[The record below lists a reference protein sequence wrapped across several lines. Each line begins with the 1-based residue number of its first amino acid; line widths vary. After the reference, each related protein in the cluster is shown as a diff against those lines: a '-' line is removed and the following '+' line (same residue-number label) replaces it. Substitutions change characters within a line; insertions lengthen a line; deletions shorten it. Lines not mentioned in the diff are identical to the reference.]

1 MRISFQNFD
10 IEETSRWSI
19 NKEKKKKEREINF
32 AKKQGVTTRFIE
44 RNKLHLTYNARL
56 WNIDSIKVVDQWMEG
71 GH

>member
-19 NKEKKKKEREINF
+19 NKEKKKKKEKLISL
-32 AKKQGVTTRFIE
+32 KKQGVTTRFIE

>member
-19 NKEKKKKEREINF
+19 NKEKKKEKEKLISL
-32 AKKQGVTTRFIE
+32 KKQGVTTRFIE

-56 WNIDSIKVVDQWMEG
+56 
-71 GH
+71 